1 MHVLPDRFLRD
12 LHTLRSFGA
21 SGIGK
26 GVVRQAFSEADVAA
40 RKWLIKQL
48 KAAGLAPH
56 VDPAGNVFGVTD
68 GPSLLMGSHS
78 DTQPEGGWLDGAL
91 GVIVALEIAR
101 SAKEA
106 GGPPVS
112 VVNFQD
118 EEGRFGAL
126 TGSSI
131 YSGKTTLTEADG
143 FTDVDGVSF
152 RDARASMADLAREFL
167 PHDRFSGFIEV
178 HIEQGSTLDDA
189 GEAIGV
195 VTGIVGSRQIQVTI
209 TGQQNH
215 AGTTLMHQRKDA
227 FQALCAFNAALNDR
241 LRNIVTP
248 RTVWTIGRMQLRPNA
263 PSIVP
268 GEVVFDVQWRDIDD
282 DRLARMEN
290 LIRDLVAVIAN
301 DHGMQAEIVP
311 IKALQPVPMDATLR
325 AALSAGAEAQA
336 CGKWREMPSGALHD
350 ASNMARVIPSA
361 MLFVPSIDGISH
373 AFVEDTNE
381 ADLVTGLRVVADAV
395 SRLGASTDFKGN

>member
-1 MHVLPDRFLRD
+1 MNVQPDRFLRD

-21 SGIGK
+21 SGVGK
-26 GVVRQAFSEADVAA
+26 GVVRPAFSEPDVAA
-40 RKWLIKQL
+40 RKWLINQL
-48 KAAGLAPH
+48 AAAGLAAH
-56 VDPAGNVFGVTD
+56 VDPTGNVFGLTD
-68 GPSLLMGSHS
+68 TPSVLLGSHT

-101 SAKEA
+101 AAKEA

-131 YSGKTTLTEADG
+131 YSGKTTLAEADE
-143 FTDVDGVSF
+143 FTDMNGVSF
-152 RDARASMADLAREFL
+152 REARSSMADLAEAFVPRNQ
-167 PHDRFSGFIEV
+167 FSGFIEL
-178 HIEQGSTLDDA
+178 HIEQGSTLHDA

-195 VTGIVGSRQIQVTI
+195 VTGIVGSRQLQVTL

-227 FQALCAFNAALNDR
+227 FQALSAFNAALNDR

-248 RTVWTIGRMQLRPNA
+248 RTVWTIGRIHLRPNA

-268 GEVVFDVQWRDIDD
+268 GEVVFDVQWRDVDD
-282 DRLARMEN
+282 DRLTRMEA
-290 LIRDLVAVIAN
+290 LIRDLVAEIAV

-325 AALSAGAEAQA
+325 AALSAAAEAQA
-336 CGKWREMPSGALHD
+336 SGKWREMPSGALHD
-350 ASNMARVIPSA
+350 ASNMARLMPSA

-373 AFVEDTNE
+373 DFAEDTHE
-381 ADLVTGLRVVADAV
+381 ADLITGLRVLADAV
-395 SRLGASTDFKGN
+395 SRLS

>member
-1 MHVLPDRFLRD
+1 MNVLPERFLRD
-12 LHTLRSFGA
+12 LLTLRSFGA
-21 SGIGK
+21 SGVGK
-26 GVVRQAFSEADVAA
+26 GVVRPAFSEPDVAA

-48 KAAGLAPH
+48 EAAGLAPH
-56 VDPAGNVFGVTD
+56 VDPAGNVFGLTD
-68 GPSLLMGSHS
+68 APSMLLGSHS

-101 SAKEA
+101 AAKEA

-118 EEGRFGAL
+118 EEGRFGSL

-131 YSGKTTLTEADG
+131 YSGMTTLAEADA
-143 FTDVDGVSF
+143 FTDMTGVSF
-152 RDARASMADLAREFL
+152 RDARSSMADLAGAFVPQNRFL
-167 PHDRFSGFIEV
+167 GFIEL
-178 HIEQGSTLDDA
+178 HIEQGSTLHDA

-195 VTGIVGSRQIQVTI
+195 VTDIVGSRQLQVTL

-227 FQALCAFNAALNDR
+227 FQALSAFNAALNDR

-248 RTVWTIGRMQLRPNA
+248 RTVWTIGRVQLRPNA

-268 GEVVFDVQWRDIDD
+268 GEVVFDVQWRDVDD
-282 DRLARMEN
+282 DRLARMET
-290 LIRDLVAVIAN
+290 LVRDLVAEIAG
-301 DHGMQAEIVP
+301 DHEMQAEIVP
-311 IKALQPVPMDATLR
+311 IKALRPVPMDARLR
-325 AALSAGAEAQA
+325 AALSAAAEAQA
-336 CGKWREMPSGALHD
+336 PGEWREMPSGALHD
-350 ASNMARVIPSA
+350 ASNMARLMPSA

-373 AFVEDTNE
+373 DFAEDTHE
-381 ADLVTGLRVVADAV
+381 DDLITGLRVMADAV
-395 SRLGASTDFKGN
+395 SRLN

>member
-1 MHVLPDRFLRD
+1 MNVLPDRFLRD
-12 LHTLRSFGA
+12 LLTLRSFGA
-21 SGIGK
+21 SGVGK
-26 GVVRQAFSEADVAA
+26 GVVRPAFSEPDVVA
-40 RKWLIKQL
+40 RKWLIQQFEATDL
-48 KAAGLAPH
+48 TPH
-56 VDPAGNVFGVTD
+56 VDPAGNVFGLAD
-68 GPSLLMGSHS
+68 APSMLLGSHT

-101 SAKEA
+101 AAKEA

-131 YSGKTTLTEADG
+131 YSGKTTLAEADE
-143 FTDVDGVSF
+143 FTDMNGLSF
-152 RDARASMADLAREFL
+152 RDARSSIADLAGVSV
-167 PHDRFSGFIEV
+167 PHKQFSGFIEL
-178 HIEQGSTLDDA
+178 HIEQGSTLHDA

-195 VTGIVGSRQIQVTI
+195 VTGIVGSRQLQITL

-215 AGTTLMHQRKDA
+215 AGTALMHQRKDA
-227 FQALCAFNAALNDR
+227 FQALSAFNAALNDR

-248 RTVWTIGRMQLRPNA
+248 RTVWTIGRIQLRPNA

-268 GEVVFDVQWRDIDD
+268 GEVVFDVQWRDVDD
-282 DRLARMEN
+282 DRLARMEY
-290 LIRDLVAVIAN
+290 LVRDLVAEIAG

-311 IKALQPVPMDATLR
+311 IKALQPVPMDANLR
-325 AALSAGAEAQA
+325 AALSAAAEAQA
-336 CGKWREMPSGALHD
+336 PGKWREMPSGALHD
-350 ASNMARVIPSA
+350 ASNMARLMPSA

-373 AFVEDTNE
+373 DFAEDTHE
-381 ADLVTGLRVVADAV
+381 ADLITGLRVLADAV
-395 SRLGASTDFKGN
+395 SRLN

>member
-1 MHVLPDRFLRD
+1 MNVLPDRFLRD
-12 LHTLRSFGA
+12 LLTLRSFGA
-21 SGIGK
+21 SGVGK
-26 GVVRQAFSEADVAA
+26 GVVRPAFSEPDVAA
-40 RKWLIKQL
+40 RKWLIQQFEATDL
-48 KAAGLAPH
+48 TPH
-56 VDPAGNVFGVTD
+56 VDPAGNVFGLTD
-68 GPSLLMGSHS
+68 APSMLLGSHT

-101 SAKEA
+101 AAKEA

-131 YSGKTTLTEADG
+131 YSGKTTLAEADE
-143 FTDVDGVSF
+143 FTDMNGLSF
-152 RDARASMADLAREFL
+152 RDARSSIADLAGVSV
-167 PHDRFSGFIEV
+167 PHKQFSGFIEL
-178 HIEQGSTLDDA
+178 HIEQGSTLHDA
-189 GEAIGV
+189 SEAIGV
-195 VTGIVGSRQIQVTI
+195 VTGIVGSRQLQITL

-227 FQALCAFNAALNDR
+227 FQALSAFNAALNDR

-248 RTVWTIGRMQLRPNA
+248 RTVWTIGRIQLRPNA

-268 GEVVFDVQWRDIDD
+268 GEVVFDVQWRDVDD
-282 DRLARMEN
+282 DRLARMES
-290 LIRDLVAVIAN
+290 LVRDLVAEITG

-311 IKALQPVPMDATLR
+311 IKALQPVPMDANLR
-325 AALSAGAEAQA
+325 AALSAAAEAQA
-336 CGKWREMPSGALHD
+336 PGKWREMPSGALHD
-350 ASNMARVIPSA
+350 ASNMARLMPSA

-373 AFVEDTNE
+373 DFAEDTHE
-381 ADLVTGLRVVADAV
+381 ADLITGLRVLADAV
-395 SRLGASTDFKGN
+395 SRLN

>member
-1 MHVLPDRFLRD
+1 MNVLPDRFLRD

-21 SGIGK
+21 SGVGK
-26 GVVRQAFSEADVAA
+26 GVVRPAFSEPDVAA
-40 RKWLIKQL
+40 RKWLINQL
-48 KAAGLAPH
+48 EAAGLAPH
-56 VDPAGNVFGVTD
+56 VDPAGNVFGLTD
-68 GPSLLMGSHS
+68 APSVLLGSHT

-101 SAKEA
+101 AAKEA

-131 YSGKTTLTEADG
+131 YSGKTILAEADE
-143 FTDVDGVSF
+143 FTDMNGVAF
-152 RDARASMADLAREFL
+152 REARSSMADLAGAFV
-167 PHDRFSGFIEV
+167 PHNQFSGFIEL

-195 VTGIVGSRQIQVTI
+195 VTGIVGSRQLQITL

-227 FQALCAFNAALNDR
+227 FQALSAFNAALNDR

-248 RTVWTIGRMQLRPNA
+248 RTVWTIGRIHLRPNA

-268 GEVVFDVQWRDIDD
+268 GEVVFDVQWRDVDD
-282 DRLARMEN
+282 DRLARMEA
-290 LIRDLVAVIAN
+290 LIRDLVAEIAV

-325 AALSAGAEAQA
+325 AALSAAAEVQA
-336 CGKWREMPSGALHD
+336 PGQWREMPSGALHD
-350 ASNMARVIPSA
+350 ASNMARLMPSA

-373 AFVEDTNE
+373 DFAEDTHE
-381 ADLVTGLRVVADAV
+381 ADLITGLRVLADAV
-395 SRLGASTDFKGN
+395 SRLS

>member
-1 MHVLPDRFLRD
+1 MNVLPDRFLRD
-12 LHTLRSFGA
+12 LLTLRSFGA
-21 SGIGK
+21 SGVGK
-26 GVVRQAFSEADVAA
+26 GVVRPAFSEPDVAA
-40 RKWLIKQL
+40 RKWLINQL
-48 KAAGLAPH
+48 EAAALAPH
-56 VDPAGNVFGVTD
+56 VDPAGNVFGLTN
-68 GPSLLMGSHS
+68 GPSVLLGSHS

-101 SAKEA
+101 AAKEA

-131 YSGKTTLTEADG
+131 YSGKTTLAEADE
-143 FTDVDGVSF
+143 FTDMNGVSF
-152 RDARASMADLAREFL
+152 RDARSSIADLAGAFV
-167 PHDRFSGFIEV
+167 PQDQFTGFIEL

-195 VTGIVGSRQIQVTI
+195 VTDIVGSRQVQVTL

-215 AGTTLMHQRKDA
+215 AGTTLMHQRRDA
-227 FQALCAFNAALNDR
+227 FQALSAFNTALNDR

-248 RTVWTIGRMQLRPNA
+248 RTVWTIGRIQLRPNA

-268 GEVVFDVQWRDIDD
+268 GEVVFDVQWRDVDD
-282 DRLARMEN
+282 DRLARMET
-290 LIRDLVAVIAN
+290 LVRDLVADIAV
-301 DHGMQAEIVP
+301 DHEMQAEILP

-325 AALSAGAEAQA
+325 AALSAAAEAQA
-336 CGKWREMPSGALHD
+336 PGKWREMPSGALHD
-350 ASNMARVIPSA
+350 ASNMARVMPSA

-373 AFVEDTNE
+373 DFAEDTHE
-381 ADLVTGLRVVADAV
+381 ADLITGLRVMADAV
-395 SRLGASTDFKGN
+395 SRLGS

>member
-1 MHVLPDRFLRD
+1 M
-12 LHTLRSFGA
+12 LRSFGA
-21 SGIGK
+21 SGVGK
-26 GVVRQAFSEADVAA
+26 GVVRPAFSEPDVAA
-40 RKWLIKQL
+40 RKWLIEQF

-56 VDPAGNVFGVTD
+56 VDPVGNVFGLTD
-68 GPSLLMGSHS
+68 APSMLLGSHT

-101 SAKEA
+101 AAKEA

-126 TGSSI
+126 TGSSF
-131 YSGKTTLTEADG
+131 YSGKTTLAEADEL
-143 FTDVDGVSF
+143 TDGNGVSF
-152 RDARASMADLAREFL
+152 REARSSMADLAGAFVPYDQFL
-167 PHDRFSGFIEV
+167 GFIEL
-178 HIEQGSTLDDA
+178 HIEQGSTLHDA

-195 VTGIVGSRQIQVTI
+195 VTDIVGSRQLQISL

-227 FQALCAFNAALNDR
+227 FQALSAFNAALNDR

-248 RTVWTIGRMQLRPNA
+248 RTVWTIGRIQLRPNA

-268 GEVVFDVQWRDIDD
+268 GEVVFDVQWRDVDD
-282 DRLARMEN
+282 DRLARMEA
-290 LIRDLVAVIAN
+290 LVRDLVAEIAG
-301 DHGMQAEIVP
+301 DHGMRSETVP
-311 IKALQPVPMDATLR
+311 IKALQPVPMDANLR
-325 AALSAGAEAQA
+325 AALSAAAEAQA
-336 CGKWREMPSGALHD
+336 PGTWREMPSGALHD
-350 ASNMARVIPSA
+350 ASNMARLMPSA

-373 AFVEDTNE
+373 DFAEDTHE
-381 ADLVTGLRVVADAV
+381 TDLITGLRVLADAV
-395 SRLGASTDFKGN
+395 SRLS

>member
-1 MHVLPDRFLRD
+1 MNVLPDRFMRD
-12 LHTLRSFGA
+12 LLTLRSFGA
-21 SGIGK
+21 SGVGK
-26 GVVRQAFSEADVAA
+26 GVVRPAFSEPDVAA
-40 RKWLIKQL
+40 RKWLIQQFE
-48 KAAGLAPH
+48 ATGLTPH
-56 VDPAGNVFGVTD
+56 VDPAGNVFGLTD
-68 GPSLLMGSHS
+68 APSMLLGSHT

-101 SAKEA
+101 AAKEA

-131 YSGKTTLTEADG
+131 YSGKTTLAEADE
-143 FTDVDGVSF
+143 FTDMNGFSF
-152 RDARASMADLAREFL
+152 RDARSLMADLSGAFV
-167 PHDRFSGFIEV
+167 PQNQFSGFIEL
-178 HIEQGSTLDDA
+178 HIEQGSTLHDA

-195 VTGIVGSRQIQVTI
+195 VTGIVGSRQLQITL

-215 AGTTLMHQRKDA
+215 AGTTLMHQRRDA
-227 FQALCAFNAALNDR
+227 FQALSAFNAALNDR

-248 RTVWTIGRMQLRPNA
+248 RTVWTIGRIQLRPNA

-268 GEVVFDVQWRDIDD
+268 GEVVFDVQWRDVDD
-282 DRLARMEN
+282 DRLARMES
-290 LIRDLVAVIAN
+290 LVRDLVAEIAG

-311 IKALQPVPMDATLR
+311 IKALQPVPMDVNLR
-325 AALSAGAEAQA
+325 AALNAAAEAQA
-336 CGKWREMPSGALHD
+336 PGKWREMPSGALHD
-350 ASNMARVIPSA
+350 ASNMARLMPSA

-373 AFVEDTNE
+373 DFAEDTHE
-381 ADLVTGLRVVADAV
+381 ADLITGLRVLADAV
-395 SRLGASTDFKGN
+395 SRLN

>member
-1 MHVLPDRFLRD
+1 MNVLPDRFLRD
-12 LHTLRSFGA
+12 LLTLRSFGA
-21 SGIGK
+21 SGVGK
-26 GVVRQAFSEADVAA
+26 GVVRPAFSEPDVAA
-40 RKWLIKQL
+40 RKWLIQQFEATDL
-48 KAAGLAPH
+48 TPH
-56 VDPAGNVFGVTD
+56 VDPAGNVFGLTD
-68 GPSLLMGSHS
+68 APSMLLGSHT

-101 SAKEA
+101 AAKEA

-131 YSGKTTLTEADG
+131 YSGKTTLAEADE
-143 FTDVDGVSF
+143 FTDMNGLSF
-152 RDARASMADLAREFL
+152 RDARSSIADLAGVSV
-167 PHDRFSGFIEV
+167 PHKQFSGFIEL
-178 HIEQGSTLDDA
+178 HIEQGSTLHDA
-189 GEAIGV
+189 SEAIGV
-195 VTGIVGSRQIQVTI
+195 VTGIVGSRQLQITL

-227 FQALCAFNAALNDR
+227 FQALSAFNAALNDR

-248 RTVWTIGRMQLRPNA
+248 RTVWTIGRIQLRPNA

-268 GEVVFDVQWRDIDD
+268 GEVVFDVQWRDVDD
-282 DRLARMEN
+282 DRLARMES
-290 LIRDLVAVIAN
+290 LVRDLVAEIAG

-311 IKALQPVPMDATLR
+311 IKALQPVPMDANLR
-325 AALSAGAEAQA
+325 AALSAAAEAQA
-336 CGKWREMPSGALHD
+336 PGKWREMPSGALHD
-350 ASNMARVIPSA
+350 ASNMARLMPSA

-373 AFVEDTNE
+373 DFAEDTHE
-381 ADLVTGLRVVADAV
+381 ADLITGLRVLADAV
-395 SRLGASTDFKGN
+395 SRLN

>member
-1 MHVLPDRFLRD
+1 MNVQPDRFLRD
-12 LHTLRSFGA
+12 LLTLRSFGA
-21 SGIGK
+21 SGVGK
-26 GVVRQAFSEADVAA
+26 GVVRPAFSEPDVVA
-40 RKWLIKQL
+40 RKWLINQL
-48 KAAGLAPH
+48 EAAGLAPH
-56 VDPAGNVFGVTD
+56 VDPAGNVFGLTD
-68 GPSLLMGSHS
+68 TPSVLLGSHS

-101 SAKEA
+101 AAKEA

-131 YSGKTTLTEADG
+131 YSGKTTLAEADE
-143 FTDVDGVSF
+143 FTDMNGVSF
-152 RDARASMADLAREFL
+152 REARSSMADLAGAFV
-167 PHDRFSGFIEV
+167 PHNQFSGFIEL
-178 HIEQGSTLDDA
+178 HIEQGSTLHDA

-195 VTGIVGSRQIQVTI
+195 VTGIVGSRQLQVTL

-227 FQALCAFNAALNDR
+227 FQALSAFNAALNDR

-248 RTVWTIGRMQLRPNA
+248 RTVWTIGRVHLRPNA

-268 GEVVFDVQWRDIDD
+268 GEVVFDVQWRDVDD
-282 DRLARMEN
+282 DRLARMEA
-290 LIRDLVAVIAN
+290 LIRDLVAEIAA
-301 DHGMQAEIVP
+301 DHEMKAEIVP
-311 IKALQPVPMDATLR
+311 IKALQPVPMDTTLR
-325 AALSAGAEAQA
+325 AALCAAAEAQA
-336 CGKWREMPSGALHD
+336 PGQWREMPSGALHD
-350 ASNMARVIPSA
+350 ASNMARLMPSA

-373 AFVEDTNE
+373 DFAEDTHE
-381 ADLVTGLRVVADAV
+381 ADLITGLRVLADAV
-395 SRLGASTDFKGN
+395 SRLS

>member
-1 MHVLPDRFLRD
+1 MNVLPDRFLRD
-12 LHTLRSFGA
+12 LLTLRSFGA
-21 SGIGK
+21 SGVGK
-26 GVVRQAFSEADVAA
+26 GVVRPAFSEPDVAA
-40 RKWLIKQL
+40 RKWLIQQFEVT
-48 KAAGLAPH
+48 GLTPH
-56 VDPAGNVFGVTD
+56 VDPAGNVFGLTD
-68 GPSLLMGSHS
+68 APSVLLGSHT

-101 SAKEA
+101 AAKEA

-131 YSGKTTLTEADG
+131 YSGKTTLAEADE
-143 FTDVDGVSF
+143 FTDMNGLSF
-152 RDARASMADLAREFL
+152 RDARSSIADLAGVSV
-167 PHDRFSGFIEV
+167 PHKQFSGFIEL
-178 HIEQGSTLDDA
+178 HIEQGSTLHDA

-195 VTGIVGSRQIQVTI
+195 VTGIVGSRQLQITL

-227 FQALCAFNAALNDR
+227 FQALSAFNAALNDR

-248 RTVWTIGRMQLRPNA
+248 RTVWTIGRIQLRPNA

-268 GEVVFDVQWRDIDD
+268 GEVVFDVQWRDVDD
-282 DRLARMEN
+282 DRLARMES
-290 LIRDLVAVIAN
+290 LVRDLVAEIAG

-311 IKALQPVPMDATLR
+311 IKALQPVPMDANLR
-325 AALSAGAEAQA
+325 AALSAAAEAQA
-336 CGKWREMPSGALHD
+336 PGKWREMPSGALHD
-350 ASNMARVIPSA
+350 ASNMARLMPSA

-373 AFVEDTNE
+373 DFAEDTHE
-381 ADLVTGLRVVADAV
+381 ADLITGLRVLADAV
-395 SRLGASTDFKGN
+395 SRLD

>member
-1 MHVLPDRFLRD
+1 MNVLPDRFLRD
-12 LHTLRSFGA
+12 LLTLRSFGA
-21 SGIGK
+21 SGVGK
-26 GVVRQAFSEADVAA
+26 GVVRPAFSEPDVAA
-40 RKWLIKQL
+40 RKWLIQQFE
-48 KAAGLAPH
+48 ATGLTPH
-56 VDPAGNVFGVTD
+56 VDPAGNVFGLTD
-68 GPSLLMGSHS
+68 APSMLLGSHT

-101 SAKEA
+101 AAKEA

-131 YSGKTTLTEADG
+131 YSGKTTLTEADK
-143 FTDVDGVSF
+143 FTDMNGFSF
-152 RDARASMADLAREFL
+152 RDARSLMADLAGAFV
-167 PHDRFSGFIEV
+167 PHKQFSGFIEL
-178 HIEQGSTLDDA
+178 HIEQGSTLHDA

-195 VTGIVGSRQIQVTI
+195 VTGIVGSRQLQITL

-215 AGTTLMHQRKDA
+215 AGTTLMYQRKDA
-227 FQALCAFNAALNDR
+227 FQALSAFNAALNDR

-248 RTVWTIGRMQLRPNA
+248 RTVWTIGRVHLRPNA

-268 GEVVFDVQWRDIDD
+268 GEVMFDVQWRDVDD
-282 DRLARMEN
+282 DRLARMES
-290 LIRDLVAVIAN
+290 LVRDIVAEVAG

-311 IKALQPVPMDATLR
+311 IKALQPVPMDANLR
-325 AALSAGAEAQA
+325 AALSAAAEAQA
-336 CGKWREMPSGALHD
+336 PGKWREMPSGALHD
-350 ASNMARVIPSA
+350 ASNMARLMPSA

-373 AFVEDTNE
+373 DFAEDTHE
-381 ADLVTGLRVVADAV
+381 ADLITGLRVLADAV
-395 SRLGASTDFKGN
+395 SRLS

>member
-1 MHVLPDRFLRD
+1 MNVLPDRFLRD

-21 SGIGK
+21 SGVGK
-26 GVVRQAFSEADVAA
+26 GVVRPAFSEPDLAA
-40 RKWLIKQL
+40 RKWLINQFE
-48 KAAGLAPH
+48 AAGLAAH
-56 VDPAGNVFGVTD
+56 VDPAGNVFGLTD
-68 GPSLLMGSHS
+68 APSILLGSHT

-101 SAKEA
+101 AAKEA

-131 YSGKTTLTEADG
+131 YSGKTTLAEADE
-143 FTDVDGVSF
+143 FTDMNGVSF
-152 RDARASMADLAREFL
+152 RDARSSMADLAGAFV
-167 PHDRFSGFIEV
+167 PHNQFSGFIEL

-195 VTGIVGSRQIQVTI
+195 VTDIVGSRQLQVTL

-215 AGTTLMHQRKDA
+215 AGTTLMHQRRDA
-227 FQALCAFNAALNDR
+227 FQALSAFNAALNDR

-248 RTVWTIGRMQLRPNA
+248 RTVWTIGRIHLRPNA

-268 GEVVFDVQWRDIDD
+268 G
-282 DRLARMEN
+282 
-290 LIRDLVAVIAN
+290 
-301 DHGMQAEIVP
+301 
-311 IKALQPVPMDATLR
+311 
-325 AALSAGAEAQA
+325 
-336 CGKWREMPSGALHD
+336 
-350 ASNMARVIPSA
+350 
-361 MLFVPSIDGISH
+361 
-373 AFVEDTNE
+373 
-381 ADLVTGLRVVADAV
+381 
-395 SRLGASTDFKGN
+395 

>member
-1 MHVLPDRFLRD
+1 MNVLPDRFLRD
-12 LHTLRSFGA
+12 LLTLRSFGA
-21 SGIGK
+21 SGVGK
-26 GVVRQAFSEADVAA
+26 GVVRPAFSEPDVAA
-40 RKWLIKQL
+40 RKWLIQQFEATSL
-48 KAAGLAPH
+48 TPH
-56 VDPAGNVFGVTD
+56 VDPAGNVFGLTD
-68 GPSLLMGSHS
+68 APSMLLGSHT

-101 SAKEA
+101 AAKEA

-131 YSGKTTLTEADG
+131 YSGKTTLAEADE
-143 FTDVDGVSF
+143 FTDMNGLSF
-152 RDARASMADLAREFL
+152 RDARSLMADLAGAFV
-167 PHDRFSGFIEV
+167 PHKQFSGFIEL
-178 HIEQGSTLDDA
+178 HIEQGSTLHDA

-195 VTGIVGSRQIQVTI
+195 VTGIVGSRQLQITL

-215 AGTTLMHQRKDA
+215 AGTTLMYQRKDA
-227 FQALCAFNAALNDR
+227 FQALSAFNAALNDR

-248 RTVWTIGRMQLRPNA
+248 RTVWTIGRIQLRPNA

-268 GEVVFDVQWRDIDD
+268 GEVVFDVQWRDVDD
-282 DRLARMEN
+282 DRLARMES
-290 LIRDLVAVIAN
+290 LVRDLVAEIAG

-311 IKALQPVPMDATLR
+311 IKALQPVPMDANLR
-325 AALSAGAEAQA
+325 AALSAAAEAQA
-336 CGKWREMPSGALHD
+336 PGKWREMPSGALHD
-350 ASNMARVIPSA
+350 ASNMARLMPSA

-373 AFVEDTNE
+373 DFAEDTHE
-381 ADLVTGLRVVADAV
+381 ADLITGLRVLADAV
-395 SRLGASTDFKGN
+395 SRLN

>member
-1 MHVLPDRFLRD
+1 MNVLPDRFLRD
-12 LHTLRSFGA
+12 LLTLRSFGA
-21 SGIGK
+21 SGVGK
-26 GVVRQAFSEADVAA
+26 GVVRPAFSEPDVAA
-40 RKWLIKQL
+40 RKWLIQQFE
-48 KAAGLAPH
+48 ATGLTPH
-56 VDPAGNVFGVTD
+56 VDPAGNVFGLTD
-68 GPSLLMGSHS
+68 APSMLLGSHT

-101 SAKEA
+101 AAKEA

-131 YSGKTTLTEADG
+131 YSGKTTLAEADE
-143 FTDVDGVSF
+143 FTDMNGLSF
-152 RDARASMADLAREFL
+152 RDARSSIADLAGVCV
-167 PHDRFSGFIEV
+167 PHKQFSGFIEL
-178 HIEQGSTLDDA
+178 HIEQGSTLHDA

-195 VTGIVGSRQIQVTI
+195 VTGIVGSRQLQITL

-215 AGTTLMHQRKDA
+215 AGTTLMYQRKDA
-227 FQALCAFNAALNDR
+227 FQALSAFNTALNDR

-248 RTVWTIGRMQLRPNA
+248 RTVWTIGRIQLRPNA

-268 GEVVFDVQWRDIDD
+268 GEVVFDVQWRDVDD
-282 DRLARMEN
+282 DRLARMES
-290 LIRDLVAVIAN
+290 LVRDLVAEIAG

-311 IKALQPVPMDATLR
+311 IKALQPVPMDANLR
-325 AALSAGAEAQA
+325 AALSAAAEAQA
-336 CGKWREMPSGALHD
+336 PGKWREMPSGALHD
-350 ASNMARVIPSA
+350 ASNMARLMPSA

-373 AFVEDTNE
+373 DFAEDTHE
-381 ADLVTGLRVVADAV
+381 ADLRTGLRVLADAV
-395 SRLGASTDFKGN
+395 SRLN

>member
-1 MHVLPDRFLRD
+1 MNVLPDRFMRD

-21 SGIGK
+21 SGVGK
-26 GVVRQAFSEADVAA
+26 GVVRPAFTEPDVAA
-40 RKWLIKQL
+40 RKWLIDQL
-48 KAAGLAPH
+48 EAVGLAPH
-56 VDPAGNVFGVTD
+56 VDPAGNVFGLTD
-68 GPSLLMGSHS
+68 APSMLLGSHT

-101 SAKEA
+101 AAKEA

-131 YSGKTTLTEADG
+131 YSGKTKLAEADE
-143 FTDVDGVSF
+143 FTDMNGVSF
-152 RDARASMADLAREFL
+152 RDARSSMADVAEAFVS
-167 PHDRFSGFIEV
+167 HNRFTGFIEL
-178 HIEQGSTLDDA
+178 HIEQGSTLHDA

-195 VTGIVGSRQIQVTI
+195 VTGIVGSRQLQVTL

-215 AGTTLMHQRKDA
+215 AGTTLMHQRRDA
-227 FQALCAFNAALNDR
+227 FQALSAFNAALNDR

-248 RTVWTIGRMQLRPNA
+248 RTVWTIGRIQLRPNA

-268 GEVVFDVQWRDIDD
+268 GEVVFDVQWRDVDD
-282 DRLARMEN
+282 DRLARIEA
-290 LIRDLVAVIAN
+290 LVRDLVAEIAV
-301 DHGMQAEIVP
+301 DHGMQVEIVP
-311 IKALQPVPMDATLR
+311 IKALQPVPMDANLR
-325 AALSAGAEAQA
+325 AALSAAAEAQA
-336 CGKWREMPSGALHD
+336 PGKWREMPSGALHD
-350 ASNMARVIPSA
+350 ASNMARLMPSA

-373 AFVEDTNE
+373 DFAEDTHE
-381 ADLVTGLRVVADAV
+381 ADLITGLRVMADAV
-395 SRLGASTDFKGN
+395 SRLN

>member
-1 MHVLPDRFLRD
+1 MNVLPDRFLRD
-12 LHTLRSFGA
+12 LLTLRSFGA
-21 SGIGK
+21 SGVSK
-26 GVVRQAFSEADVAA
+26 GVVRPAFSEPDVAA

-48 KAAGLAPH
+48 EAAGLAPH
-56 VDPAGNVFGVTD
+56 VDPAGNVFGLTD
-68 GPSLLMGSHS
+68 APSMLLGSHS

-91 GVIVALEIAR
+91 GVIVALEVAR
-101 SAKEA
+101 AAKEA

-131 YSGKTTLTEADG
+131 YSGKTALAEADE
-143 FTDVDGVSF
+143 FTDMNGVSF
-152 RDARASMADLAREFL
+152 RDARSSIADLAGAFV
-167 PHDRFSGFIEV
+167 PQNQFSGFIEL

-189 GEAIGV
+189 GEAVGV
-195 VTGIVGSRQIQVTI
+195 VTDIVGSRQVQVTL

-227 FQALCAFNAALNDR
+227 FQALSAFNTALNDR

-248 RTVWTIGRMQLRPNA
+248 RTVWTIGRIHLRPNA

-268 GEVVFDVQWRDIDD
+268 GEVVFDVQWRDVDE
-282 DRLARMEN
+282 DRLARMEI
-290 LIRDLVAVIAN
+290 LVRDLVAEIAG
-301 DHGMQAEIVP
+301 DHEMQAQILP
-311 IKALQPVPMDATLR
+311 IKALQPVPMDANLR
-325 AALSAGAEAQA
+325 AALSAAAEAQA
-336 CGKWREMPSGALHD
+336 PGKWREMPSGALHD
-350 ASNMARVIPSA
+350 ASNMARVMPSA

-373 AFVEDTNE
+373 DFAEDTHE
-381 ADLVTGLRVVADAV
+381 ADLITGLRVMADAV
-395 SRLGASTDFKGN
+395 SRLGS

>member
-1 MHVLPDRFLRD
+1 MQVRPDRFLRD
-12 LHTLRSFGA
+12 LLTLRSFGA
-21 SGIGK
+21 SGVGK
-26 GVVRQAFSEADVAA
+26 GVVRPAFSEPDVAA
-40 RKWLIKQL
+40 RKWLINQL
-48 KAAGLAPH
+48 EAAGLAPH
-56 VDPAGNVFGVTD
+56 VDPAGNVFGLTD
-68 GPSLLMGSHS
+68 GPSMLLGSHT

-91 GVIVALEIAR
+91 GVIVALEVAR
-101 SAKEA
+101 AAKEA

-131 YSGKTTLTEADG
+131 YSGKTTLAEADE
-143 FTDVDGVSF
+143 FTDVNGVSF
-152 RDARASMADLAREFL
+152 RDARSSIADLAGEFVSQN
-167 PHDRFSGFIEV
+167 RFSGFIEL

-195 VTGIVGSRQIQVTI
+195 VTGIVGSRQLQVSL

-227 FQALCAFNAALNDR
+227 FQALSAFNTALNDR
-241 LRNIVTP
+241 LRNVVTP
-248 RTVWTIGRMQLRPNA
+248 RTVWTIGRIQLRPNA

-268 GEVVFDVQWRDIDD
+268 GEVVFDLQWRDIDD
-282 DRLARMEN
+282 DRLARMES
-290 LIRDLVAVIAN
+290 LIRDLVAEIAVG
-301 DHGMQAEIVP
+301 HGMQAEIVP

-336 CGKWREMPSGALHD
+336 PGKWREMPSGALHD
-350 ASNMARVIPSA
+350 ASNMALLMPSA
-361 MLFVPSIDGISH
+361 MVFVPSIDGISH
-373 AFVEDTNE
+373 DFAEDTNE
-381 ADLVTGLRVVADAV
+381 ADLIIGLRVMADAV
-395 SRLGASTDFKGN
+395 SRLS

>member
-1 MHVLPDRFLRD
+1 MNVLPDRFLRD

-21 SGIGK
+21 SGVGK
-26 GVVRQAFSEADVAA
+26 GVVRPAFSAPDVAA
-40 RKWLIKQL
+40 RKWLINQFE
-48 KAAGLAPH
+48 ASGLAPH
-56 VDPAGNVFGVTD
+56 VDPAGNVFGLTD
-68 GPSLLMGSHS
+68 APSILLGSHT

-91 GVIVALEIAR
+91 GVIVALEVAR
-101 SAKEA
+101 AAKEA

-131 YSGKTTLTEADG
+131 YSGKTTLAEADG
-143 FTDVDGVSF
+143 FTDSNGVCF
-152 RDARASMADLAREFL
+152 RDARSSIADLAGAFV
-167 PHDRFSGFIEV
+167 PQNRFSGFIEL

-195 VTGIVGSRQIQVTI
+195 VTDIVGSRQLQVTL

-215 AGTTLMHQRKDA
+215 AGTTLMPQRRDA
-227 FQALCAFNAALNDR
+227 FQALSAFNAALNDR

-248 RTVWTIGRMQLRPNA
+248 RTVWTIGRIQLRPNA

-268 GEVVFDVQWRDIDD
+268 GEVVFDVQWRDVDD
-282 DRLARMEN
+282 DRLARMET
-290 LIRDLVAVIAN
+290 LVRELVAEIAG
-301 DHGMQAEIVP
+301 DHEMQAEIVP
-311 IKALQPVPMDATLR
+311 IKALQPVPMDANLR
-325 AALSAGAEAQA
+325 AALSAAAEAQA
-336 CGKWREMPSGALHD
+336 PGQWREMPSGALHD
-350 ASNMARVIPSA
+350 ASNMARLMPSA

-373 AFVEDTNE
+373 DFAEDTRE
-381 ADLVTGLRVVADAV
+381 ADLITGLRVMADAV
-395 SRLGASTDFKGN
+395 GRLN